1 MAQSLTLGPI
11 YNQQND
17 KIREWSITIDLF
29 DSNHRHKSI
38 ASVDMQVP
46 EGATAEYYTISGYQN
61 MKMTESA
68 PTKIIIGK
76 NLGKSNETN
85 VLTQAYN
92 ECKSKYTKKIKSGY
106 TEKVSQQNKKE
117 EDGEFPYPM
126 NLKLWDDFKEKLK
139 YPLYVQPKLDGLRM
153 IAMLDSKGIIQLKT
167 RTLEDV
173 PGFEHLR
180 QELTKLYASGDKS
193 LILDGELY
201 SHGMNLQDI
210 SGIVRNESSRDDEKN
225 KLQYWLFDAFSLTRP
240 NEPFEDRTERLREF
254 VDGEKSKLII
264 LDETIKVD
272 SDADADKYYHKM
284 VRDGYEGIIYKSMGK
299 PYAYSF
305 HKAKRSQWYLKR
317 KQFFDDEF
325 EIIGFTHGRGK
336 DHDSVK
342 FVFKTKKGVEFT
354 SVPNGTYEY
363 KKDLYK
369 RCLKDFS
376 QFEGQFA
383 TIKYEKLSTK
393 GVPQANHMIAFRDLN
408 FD

>member
-1 MAQSLTLGPI
+1 MAQSFTLGPI
-11 YNQQND
+11 YNQQNG
-17 KIREWSITIDLF
+17 KIREWSITIDLY
-29 DSNHRHKSI
+29 DANHKHKSI
-38 ASVDMQVP
+38 TAIDMSIP
-46 EGATAEYYTISGYQN
+46 EGATAEYYTISGYQQ
-61 MKMTESA
+61 MKMTRS
-68 PTKIIIGK
+68 TSTVVHVGK

-92 ECKSKYTKKIKSGY
+92 ECRSRYNKKIKSGY
-106 TEKVSQQNKKE
+106 TTNISQQHKKR

-126 NLKLWDDFKEKLK
+126 NLKIWDDFKDKLK

-153 IAMLDSKGIIQLKT
+153 IAMLDSQGIVRLKT

-173 PGFEHLR
+173 PGFDHLR
-180 QELTKLYASGDKS
+180 QELTKLYKRGDKT

-210 SGIVRNESSRDDEKN
+210 SGIVRAETGRDDEKD
-225 KLQYWLFDAFSLTRP
+225 KLQYWMFDAFSLKRP
-240 NEPFEDRTERLREF
+240 MEPFEDRIQHLSQFIDE
-254 VDGEKSKLII
+254 DKSRVMVLN
-264 LDETIKVD
+264 ETIKID
-272 SDADADKYYHKM
+272 SEEESTKYYKK
-284 VRDGYEGIIYKSMGK
+284 VIKNGYEGIVYKSMGK

-325 EIIGFTHGRGK
+325 EIVNFTHGKGK
-336 DHDSVK
+336 DKDAVI
-342 FVFKTKKGVEFT
+342 FVFKTKKGEEFN

-363 KKDLYK
+363 KKDLYQ

-376 QFEGQFA
+376 QFHGQFA
-383 TIKYEKLSTK
+383 TIRYEKLSTK
-393 GVPQANHMIAFRDLN
+393 GIPQANHMIAFRDLK